1 MIEQME
7 SESRGLIKAIISL
20 VYFMRGSIKYDDMMW
35 RTFGERQA
43 IKDFLDERFEVEKNN
58 PHPVY

>member
-35 RTFGERQA
+35 MTFGERLA
-43 IKDFLDERFEVEKNN
+43 IKDFLDERFEIEKNN

>member
-1 MIEQME
+1 
-7 SESRGLIKAIISL
+7 
-20 VYFMRGSIKYDDMMW
+20 MRGAITYEDMFW
-35 RTFGERQA
+35 RTYAEREL